1 MGGRISE
8 GEVLRLHWSL
18 MKCFGSSAC
27 WISRSKLPTQNF
39 SSRIDLP
46 ISTHQTWKMPQSM
59 HSEVVK
65 IEGDTNFFVRNN
77 HIGTCPTD
85 LRSNIVTSKYHLIVD
100 QSPISVS
107 QTKML
112 RWRDQKKFS
121 LEHAIR
127 FFMGPKNSKYFSW
140 TLSVFKILKIF
151 PFLKILVW
159 PKNGGSHRWAGRTSF
174 KLAKKWNSCFA
185 SLKNLKKHE
194 FHFLQT

>member
-1 MGGRISE
+1 MKTQQCKYWVSFSPKKFKNVRGKIIMGWRISE

-46 ISTHQTWKMPQSM
+46 ISTHQTWKLPQSM
-59 HSEVVK
+59 QSEVFK

-140 TLSVFKILKIF
+140 TLSVFKILKKF
-151 PFLKILVW
+151 AFL
-159 PKNGGSHRWAGRTSF
+159 
-174 KLAKKWNSCFA
+174 
-185 SLKNLKKHE
+185 
-194 FHFLQT
+194 

>member
-8 GEVLRLHWSL
+8 GEVLELHWSL
-18 MKCFGSSAC
+18 MTCFSSSAC

-46 ISTHQTWKMPQSM
+46 ISMHQTWKLPQSM

-174 KLAKKWNSCFA
+174 NWAFIIWAYLEPN
-185 SLKNLKKHE
+185 
-194 FHFLQT
+194 